1 MDRFEPVGGA
11 LALDFV
17 NTVGWR
23 TSDAPEERLT
33 SWSDFRE
40 WAETAG
46 LELGRREREPGAEK
60 LQALC
65 ALRESLYRLFL
76 AFASERR
83 PAPRDLAA
91 LNRALRAA
99 PERRRLTAS
108 GSRIVWEERG
118 GGSEADQVLWAVT
131 RSAAKVLTEE
141 SPERIKRCEG
151 EGCGWLF
158 LDTSRARAR
167 RWCSMS
173 DCGNRAKAKRHYARR
188 RKTRRRKAPS
198 SALAVS

>member
-1 MDRFEPVGGA
+1 MMDRFEPVGGA
-11 LALDFV
+11 IALHFV

-23 TSDAPEERLT
+23 TSRAPEERLA
-33 SWSDFRE
+33 SGSDLRE
-40 WAETAG
+40 WARAVG
-46 LELGRREREPGAEK
+46 LELPRPAREPRAEE
-60 LQALC
+60 LQELR

-76 AFASERR
+76 AFASARR

-91 LNRALRAA
+91 LNRALTAA
-99 PERRRLTAS
+99 PERRRLATS
-108 GSRIVWEERG
+108 GSRIVWEERR
-118 GGSEADQVLWAVT
+118 GGSLADHVLWAVS

-141 SPERIKRCEG
+141 TPDAIKRCEG

-158 LDTSRARAR
+158 LDTSRARRR

-188 RKTRRRKAPS
+188 RKSR
-198 SALAVS
+198 